1 MSSEKNAYAEM
12 PVTQKVYKLET
23 PQLLHQPMIVAVDV
37 STSMDFKEEGQ
48 QKTNL
53 KLAEDM
59 LNQIGQD
66 PDLKGEYKK
75 TTDFCVMTFS
85 DDVTTEK
92 DWSPLSEYHGGIT
105 LNKVGVT
112 AFHNVVKQSLN
123 AVRAIKS
130 SYKTKG
136 IQCKRPQIF
145 IITDGY
151 STDPK
156 YNSSVVAEAKELCEK
171 YMGQFPV
178 ISISLKGGEGRTFD
192 SAKEGLKYIIG
203 NEAMR
208 FQFLTNCEKLSEKEK
223 TAYEQLTEINTNT
236 GTGGVFAMSEDTLS
250 ASLQTL
256 SGLLEKYYGKK
267 VILLIDEYDVPLDKA
282 FQYGYYEEMVS
293 LIRNILGNALK
304 TNSSLYFAVL
314 TGCLRIS
321 KESIFTGLNN
331 LKVMSIT
338 NVQFDEYFG
347 FTDSEVKEM
356 LNYYGLMDHF
366 DSMKAWYDGYRFGN
380 QDVYCPWDVLS
391 HCDNLRAD
399 PNARPEDY
407 WSNTSG
413 NAIVRRFIDLA
424 NGKTK
429 EEIERLIAG
438 ETILKEVRQE
448 LTYGEL
454 DNSIENLWSVLF
466 TTGYLTQRG
475 MAEGDKYYLVI
486 PNYEIKK
493 LFIRQIREWFRYQ
506 TGSDRKTLDRF
517 CNAFPDGDGALIEEL
532 FNDYLWN
539 TISIRDT
546 AAPNEKKEN
555 FYHGI
560 LLGIL
565 GFQDDWIVKSNAES
579 GIGYSDILIETRK
592 NRIGIVVEV
601 KYAEDGNLE
610 AACQKALQQIED
622 KKYAAGLK
630 EDGMRSIIKYG
641 IACYKKEC
649 KVKKGDA

>member
-1 MSSEKNAYAEM
+1 MTYRKKLPIGIEFFDELLQEDFYYVDKTGMIAELLKNWS
-12 PVTQKVYKLET
+12 KVILFTRPRRFGK
-23 PQLLHQPMIVAVDV
+23 
-37 STSMDFKEEGQ
+37 
-48 QKTNL
+48 
-53 KLAEDM
+53 
-59 LNQIGQD
+59 
-66 PDLKGEYKK
+66 
-75 TTDFCVMTFS
+75 
-85 DDVTTEK
+85 
-92 DWSPLSEYHGGIT
+92 
-105 LNKVGVT
+105 
-112 AFHNVVKQSLN
+112 SLN
-123 AVRAIKS
+123 MS
-130 SYKTKG
+130 MLKTFFEIGCDKTLFQG
-136 IQCKRPQIF
+136 LKI
-145 IITDGY
+145 
-151 STDPK
+151 S
-156 YNSSVVAEAKELCEK
+156 EEKELCKE

-178 ISISLKGGEGRTFD
+178 ISISLKGVEGLNFE
-192 SAKEGLKYIIG
+192 SAKEGLAYIIG
-203 NEAMR
+203 KEAMR
-208 FQFLTNCEKLSEKEK
+208 FYFLKDSPHLTEEEKGIYQGYIATEKGGFTIGSDAEKLV
-223 TAYEQLTEINTNT
+223 TAVN
-236 GTGGVFAMSEDTLS
+236 GLS
-250 ASLQTL
+250 SM
-256 SGLLEKYYGKK
+256 LEKHYGKK

-293 LIRNILGNALK
+293 FIRNFLGNALK
-304 TNSSLYFAVL
+304 TNPSLYFVVL

-338 NVQFDEYFG
+338 NVQFEEYFG

-366 DSMKAWYDGYRFGN
+366 DSMKSWYDGYRFGN

-391 HCDNLRAD
+391 HCDNLRAN

-429 EEIERLIAG
+429 DEIERLIAG
-438 ETILKEVRQE
+438 ETILKEINQE

-475 MAEGDKYYLVI
+475 MADGDKYYLVI
-486 PNYEIKK
+486 PNYEIRK

-506 TGSDRKTLDRF
+506 AGSDRKTLDKF
-517 CNAFPDGDGALIEEL
+517 CNAFPDGDGELIEEL

-546 AAPNEKKEN
+546 TVRNEKKEN

-579 GIGYSDILIETRK
+579 GISYSDILIETRR
-592 NRIGIVVEV
+592 NRIGIVVEM

-622 KKYAAGLK
+622 KKYESKLK
-630 EDGMRSIIKYG
+630 EDGMRRIIKYG

-649 KVKKGDA
+649 KVKMGHALAGK

>member
-1 MSSEKNAYAEM
+1 MAYRKKLPIGIDNFEKLIQEDFYYVDKTGMIAELLKNWSE
-12 PVTQKVYKLET
+12 V
-23 PQLLHQPMIVAVDV
+23 
-37 STSMDFKEEGQ
+37 
-48 QKTNL
+48 NL
-53 KLAEDM
+53 FTRPRRFGK
-59 LNQIGQD
+59 
-66 PDLKGEYKK
+66 
-75 TTDFCVMTFS
+75 
-85 DDVTTEK
+85 
-92 DWSPLSEYHGGIT
+92 
-105 LNKVGVT
+105 
-112 AFHNVVKQSLN
+112 SLN
-123 AVRAIKS
+123 MS
-130 SYKTKG
+130 MLKTFFEIGCDKTLFQG
-136 IQCKRPQIF
+136 LKISEEKEMCK
-145 IITDGY
+145 
-151 STDPK
+151 
-156 YNSSVVAEAKELCEK
+156 E

-178 ISISLKGGEGRTFD
+178 ISISLKGVEGLNFE
-192 SAKEGLKYIIG
+192 SAKEGLAYIIG
-203 NEAMR
+203 KEAMR
-208 FQFLTNCEKLSEKEK
+208 FYFLK
-223 TAYEQLTEINTNT
+223 TSPKLTEEEKKIYQGYINTAKSGFTIASDMENLVT
-236 GTGGVFAMSEDTLS
+236 AINGLS
-250 ASLQTL
+250 SM
-256 SGLLEKYYGKK
+256 LEKHYGKK

-293 LIRNILGNALK
+293 LIRNLLGNALK

-314 TGCLRIS
+314 TGCLRVS

-331 LKVMSIT
+331 LRVMSIT
-338 NVQFDEYFG
+338 NVRFEEYFG

-366 DSMKAWYDGYRFGN
+366 DTIKAWYDGYRFGN
-380 QDVYCPWDVLS
+380 KDVYCPWDVLS

-399 PNARPEDY
+399 PDARPEDY

-424 NGKTK
+424 NGRTK
-429 EEIERLIAG
+429 DEIERLIGG
-438 ETILKEVRQE
+438 EMILKEINQE

-475 MAEGDKYYLVI
+475 RADGDKYYLVI

-506 TGSDRKTLDRF
+506 AGSDRKTLDKF
-517 CNAFPDGDGALIEEL
+517 CNAFSDGDGALIEEL

-546 AAPNEKKEN
+546 AVSNEKKEN

-579 GIGYSDILIETRK
+579 GIGYSDILIETRRK
-592 NRIGIVVEV
+592 RIGIVIEI

-610 AACQKALQQIED
+610 DACQRALQQIED
-622 KKYAAGLK
+622 KKYEAKLK

-649 KVKKGDA
+649 KVKMGDA